1 LPLQNGNFSRVNVID
16 CLKNKSCRKN
26 IYKNIC
32 ANLWIKIKN
41 LTQLKELIVLR
52 LNLVAAAALGMFLFC
67 GCLDTN
73 QKPLEPPT
81 PKTTPDNA
89 VGTDQGT
96 ETETANSTD
105 EQKAK
110 EQQPEEAHRSF
121 EVGDGK
127 KGHYEEFGR
136 ISIFQRTIGTMYRTQ
151 ERLNMDMIKHA
162 MNLYKAQYGNFPRTH
177 EEFMTKI
184 IGYNHIK
191 LPELKDG
198 CRYEYNPQTA
208 ELEVYGPKELLR

>member
-1 LPLQNGNFSRVNVID
+1 
-16 CLKNKSCRKN
+16 
-26 IYKNIC
+26 
-32 ANLWIKIKN
+32 
-41 LTQLKELIVLR
+41 VLR

-81 PKTTPDNA
+81 PKTTTDNA
-89 VGTDQGT
+89 AGTDQGT
-96 ETETANSTD
+96 ETETANSSG
-105 EQKAK
+105 EQKTE

-151 ERLNMDMIKHA
+151 ERLNMMMIQKN
-162 MNLYKAQYGNFPRTH
+162 MDLYKASHDNKVPATY
-177 EEFMTKI
+177 EEYQREILTGM
-184 IGYNHIK
+184 K
-191 LPELKDG
+191 LPELREG
-198 CRYEYNPQTA
+198 CRYEYNPQTG
-208 ELEVYGPKELLR
+208 ELEIYGPKELLR